1 MATTLKF
8 LPGSTIRWR
17 ATRFIVVDYADIDAI
32 IARELGKRK
41 LERIPVRDAKP
52 DRTPGDQKAWTPDL
66 VSIPAEAWKRA
77 VTRFQVL
84 KPLLEMD
91 RAKRTF
97 EKVQK
102 VANALGR
109 HPATIYRW
117 MEAYERSERISVF
130 LRKDRSDRGK
140 SRLSKKVNAIIEAAI
155 KKIYLKAERPDVA
168 AVVEE
173 VRLQCFKS
181 KIKKQPH
188 ADTIRQ
194 RVAALPDRLKLD
206 KREGRK
212 AAAEKYEPTRGHF
225 PGADFPLAVAQIDH
239 TPMDVIVVDEEH
251 RSRSRDRC

>member
-1 MATTLKF
+1 MLKF

-32 IARELGKRK
+32 IARELGKCK

-117 MEAYERSERISVF
+117 MEAYERSERISVEQVSVF
-130 LRKDRSDRGK
+130 AVSWVCGRWRASGRSTAWHLGKRLR
-140 SRLSKKVNAIIEAAI
+140 RLLS
-155 KKIYLKAERPDVA
+155 
-168 AVVEE
+168 
-173 VRLQCFKS
+173 
-181 KIKKQPH
+181 
-188 ADTIRQ
+188 
-194 RVAALPDRLKLD
+194 
-206 KREGRK
+206 GW
-212 AAAEKYEPTRGHF
+212 
-225 PGADFPLAVAQIDH
+225 
-239 TPMDVIVVDEEH
+239 
-251 RSRSRDRC
+251 

>member
-1 MATTLKF
+1 
-8 LPGSTIRWR
+8 
-17 ATRFIVVDYADIDAI
+17 
-32 IARELGKRK
+32 
-41 LERIPVRDAKP
+41 VRDAKP

-155 KKIYLKAERPDVA
+155 KKITSRPNGPTSRLLLRRSGCSASKARSKNSPMLIRFDKESQLFLTSSNWISAKAGRPQL
-168 AVVEE
+168 
-173 VRLQCFKS
+173 RNMS
-181 KIKKQPH
+181 
-188 ADTIRQ
+188 
-194 RVAALPDRLKLD
+194 
-206 KREGRK
+206 
-212 AAAEKYEPTRGHF
+212 
-225 PGADFPLAVAQIDH
+225 
-239 TPMDVIVVDEEH
+239 
-251 RSRSRDRC
+251 

>member
-117 MEAYERSERISVF
+117 MEAYERSDGI
-130 LRKDRSDRGK
+130 
-140 SRLSKKVNAIIEAAI
+140 
-155 KKIYLKAERPDVA
+155 
-168 AVVEE
+168 
-173 VRLQCFKS
+173 
-181 KIKKQPH
+181 H
-188 ADTIRQ
+188 
-194 RVAALPDRLKLD
+194 LD
-206 KREGRK
+206 
-212 AAAEKYEPTRGHF
+212 
-225 PGADFPLAVAQIDH
+225 
-239 TPMDVIVVDEEH
+239 
-251 RSRSRDRC
+251 